1 MRDGETESDRRTRNE
16 GSREATG
23 KMAGTAFV
31 NKKDAI
37 KKFILGFLNP
47 SLFSVY
53 VLIAGVSGIVFVSCY
68 FGYGCWY
75 RIGGLLFVVFV
86 PTVFVLLFT
95 VILAGRLQKVI
106 WTRLLGQ
113 PTTNENEMPL
123 PELFWRACLI
133 AILIPILC
141 AKLGGK
147 FPETRAEKTCGDCN
161 PLIADLQT
169 KKKLLGFYPTNAVDL
184 VKSNTVLRR
193 RYFFYY
199 GQPTTN
205 GVDWTPD
212 KVVEAHVSLF
222 VTTNSFQCI
231 VPIEKISPVSFSSFY
246 VFSCNS
252 EHPVW
257 NKVLLHWSPL
267 GAYVDE
273 P

>member
-1 MRDGETESDRRTRNE
+1 
-16 GSREATG
+16 
-23 KMAGTAFV
+23 MAGTTFV
-31 NKKDAI
+31 NNKDAI

-47 SLFSVY
+47 SLFGVY
-53 VLIAGVSGIVFVSCY
+53 VLIAGISGIVFVTCY

-75 RIGGLLFVVFV
+75 RISGLLLVVFV

-113 PTTNENEMPL
+113 PKTNENEMPL

-147 FPETRAEKTCGDCN
+147 FPETRAEKICGDCN
-161 PLIADLQT
+161 PLLADLQV
-169 KKKLLGFYPTNAVDL
+169 KRKLLGFYPTNAVEL
-184 VKSNTVLRR
+184 VKSNTILRR

-199 GQPTTN
+199 GQPNTN

-246 VFSCNS
+246 VYSCSS
-252 EHPVW
+252 EHPAW
-257 NKVLLHWSPL
+257 NKVLLHWSLL
-267 GAYVDE
+267 GAYVDD
-273 P
+273 PTQ